1 MNVFVDA
8 GKYLISFDITTTL
21 PCILV
26 VDVYKNDGAYVDSFA
41 LYSDSENIPGMFLK
55 KMPDIS
61 YDDIRFFISD
71 IEKLIKDPTD
81 RISFLKKMDGW
92 KVSDSQLKELAIKTN
107 LSNDEEEES

>member
-55 KMPDIS
+55 RMPDIS
-61 YDDIRFFISD
+61 YDDIRFFISE
-71 IEKLIKDPTD
+71 IEKLIKNPIDK
-81 RISFLKKMDGW
+81 ISFLEKMDGW
-92 KVSDSQLKELAIKTN
+92 KVSDSQLEEIGIKTN
-107 LSNDEEEES
+107 HSNDEEDES

>member
-55 KMPDIS
+55 RMPDIS
-61 YDDIRFFISD
+61 YDDIRFFISE
-71 IEKLIKDPTD
+71 IEKLMKDPIDTD
-81 RISFLKKMDGW
+81 IVFEKKWHGW
-92 KVSDSQLKELAIKTN
+92 KVSDSQLEELGIK
-107 LSNDEEEES
+107 

>member
-41 LYSDSENIPGMFLK
+41 LYSDSENILGMFLK
-55 KMPDIS
+55 RMPDIS
-61 YDDIRFFISD
+61 YDDIRFFISE
-71 IEKLIKDPTD
+71 IEKLIKNPID

-92 KVSDSQLKELAIKTN
+92 KVSDSQLKELGIKTN
-107 LSNDEEEES
+107 HSNDAEEES

>member
-8 GKYLISFDITTTL
+8 GKYIISFDINITL

-26 VDVYKNDGAYVDSFA
+26 VDIYKNDGEYIDSFT
-41 LYSDSENIPGMFLK
+41 LYTDSENISGMFLK

-61 YDDIRFFISD
+61 YDDIRFFISE

-81 RISFLKKMDGW
+81 RLSFLKKMDGW
-92 KVSDSQLKELAIKTN
+92 KVSDSQLKELGIKTN
-107 LSNDEEEES
+107 LSNDEEVES